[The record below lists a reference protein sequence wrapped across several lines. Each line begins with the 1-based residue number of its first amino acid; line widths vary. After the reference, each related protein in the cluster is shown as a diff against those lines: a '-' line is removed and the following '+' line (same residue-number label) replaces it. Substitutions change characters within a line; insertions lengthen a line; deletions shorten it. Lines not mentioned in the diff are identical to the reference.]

1 MSLSVLNLSIAFT
14 PDPKKPKKSS
24 NTSFVFINKWCYDE
38 TFYFCVS
45 FFYKKNWTCMH
56 NILFGFCR
64 VLNENTPQ
72 YTLSAAH
79 HCYSSYHMAGQT
91 ESQKL
96 RKLLNYVKICT
107 CMLNIKVCMLNVNVS
122 YVHPFIENSTS
133 FDRGNVLMRFPS
145 KLI

>member
-45 FFYKKNWTCMH
+45 FFYKKNSTCMH
-56 NILFGFCR
+56 NIFFGFCR
-64 VLNENTPQ
+64 VLIGLLNENTPQ

-79 HCYSSYHMAGQT
+79 HMAGQT

-107 CMLNIKVCMLNVNVS
+107 CMLNIKLCMFNVNVS
-122 YVHPFIENSTS
+122 YVYPFIEN
-133 FDRGNVLMRFPS
+133 R
-145 KLI
+145 K